1 MDINTFLN
9 QTRQGYARPNR
20 YKVEIALP
28 IGAFGVFSSTG
39 LDKSIDD
46 FISTSA
52 LGGAVGALAGTVKS
66 FVNIPSVKDF
76 VSFGLTKAGISTV
89 NICLNCESTQLPG
102 ITLAQSERSFYGPQI
117 KYPHRETYIEHPLG
131 FYCSEDMRERI
142 FFDLWFSM
150 IYNRDSHDINFYNE
164 YKSTVYVSQLDYNTE
179 KTMYRVKLEDAYPT
193 SMTPVELGYSNDN
206 QISRFTVNMA
216 YSTWKPILV
225 DPIDGSFNLN
235 TVIKTITS

>member
-1 MDINTFLN
+1 MDIHTFIN
-9 QTRQGYARPNR
+9 QTRQGYARPNK

-28 IGAFGVFSSTG
+28 IGAFGVFGSTG
-39 LDKSIDD
+39 LDKTIDD

-52 LGGAVGALAGTVKS
+52 IGGAAGALTGTLKS

-102 ITLAQSERSFYGPQI
+102 IAFTQSERTTYGPVI
-117 KYPHRETYIEHPLG
+117 KYPHKASYIEQPLG

-150 IYNRDSHDINFYNE
+150 MMNRDSHDINFYNE
-164 YKSTVYVSQLDYNTE
+164 YKSTVYVSQLDYNSE
-179 KTMYRVKLEDAYPT
+179 KTMYRVKFEDAYPA
-193 SMTPVELGYSNDN
+193 SMTPIELGYANDN
-206 QISRFTVNMA
+206 QVQRFTVQFN
-216 YSTWKPILV
+216 YSSWKPILV

-235 TVIKTITS
+235 TVVKTITS